1 MKIIDAHMHFSKAI
15 PSFAPM
21 AERVGHLYTEEHLQ
35 AEFARL
41 NIERAVV
48 MGNGS
53 IRPECHQYPDF
64 LRYCIGLDNKV
75 MEALLDAHILDLLE
89 QNLQRES
96 CVGIKLYPGYNHVY
110 VGDARFFPLYEL
122 AAQYDKPV
130 AIHTGSTA
138 NGMGF

>member
-53 IRPECHQYPDF
+53 IRPVS
-64 LRYCIGLDNKV
+64 GLS
-75 MEALLDAHILDLLE
+75 ALLHWIGQQSD
-89 QNLQRES
+89 
-96 CVGIKLYPGYNHVY
+96 
-110 VGDARFFPLYEL
+110 
-122 AAQYDKPV
+122 
-130 AIHTGSTA
+130 GSPAGRTHS
-138 NGMGF
+138 